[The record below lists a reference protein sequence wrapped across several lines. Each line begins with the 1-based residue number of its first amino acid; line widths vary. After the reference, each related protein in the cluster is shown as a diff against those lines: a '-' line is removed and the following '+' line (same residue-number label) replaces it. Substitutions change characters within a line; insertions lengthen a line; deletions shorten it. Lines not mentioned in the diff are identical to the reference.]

1 MSYAILRTQKLKGA
15 AVSASDSHTE
25 RERETRNA
33 DEKKLK
39 DNIRLIGEPGKKLRD
54 LVNKEIKAAGGKPR
68 KDSVECV
75 EFLMTASKEHFD
87 KPTKTTEFAKKTMEY
102 METLEGRGL
111 KFVKAVMHVD
121 ETTPHVVAYAVPID
135 PTGKLNAKFHF
146 GGNKWRMAEYQDEF
160 AEVMEPL
167 GLERGIRGSTAEHE
181 KIQKHY
187 GKIDAYDR
195 IVEELEIS
203 RRNEEQIRLALENT
217 SRLLDRQ
224 LKNRDDIALREI
236 AAAFTKPER
245 LLETSQG
252 LAILKIDN
260 PGEIQAIITPDNKA
274 YLPDGNKISDSSS
287 VMFLQ
292 NLSGKPTEAV
302 LAAIGSKYDDES
314 KQRAARAYGEELATA
329 RGKDETKKLD
339 FSKAEEEVTVA
350 KEQKEE
356 AAEQEIEREVLIMS

>member
-1 MSYAILRTQKLKGA
+1 MTYAILRTQKLKGA

-25 RERETRNA
+25 RTRETRNA

-39 DNIRLIGEPGKKLRD
+39 DNIRLIGEPGEKLRD

-102 METLEGRGL
+102 MATLEGRGL

-121 ETTPHVVAYAVPID
+121 ETTPHVVAYAVPLD

-167 GLERGIRGSTAEHE
+167 GLERGIRGSTADHE
-181 KIQKHY
+181 KIQRHY
-187 GKIDAYDR
+187 GKIEAYDR
-195 IVEELEIS
+195 VVEELEIS
-203 RRNEEQIRLALENT
+203 RRNEEQIRLTLENT
-217 SRLLDRQ
+217 SRLLDQQ
-224 LKNRDDIALREI
+224 LRNRDDIALREI

-252 LAILKIDN
+252 LAILKTDDSGKIR
-260 PGEIQAIITPDNKA
+260 AIITPDNRA
-274 YLPDGNKISDSSS
+274 YLPDGNKISDGSS
-287 VMFLQ
+287 VALLQ
-292 NLSGKPTEAV
+292 NLSGKPTETV

-314 KQRAARAYGEELATA
+314 KQRAARAYGEELATT
-329 RGKDETKKLD
+329 RKDETKKLD
-339 FSKAEEEVTVA
+339 FSEAEAEVKIVQ
-350 KEQKEE
+350 KQKEKV
-356 AAEQEIEREVLIMS
+356 AEQEFEQEVLVMS